1 MALLNNL
8 KKTGRKGIFYRE
20 HPTRKHGVKKDRQL
34 ILRYTIG
41 GKTRTEIFGWMSEGL
56 SEADAENKIRDFRTN
71 YKAGA
76 GPTSLADEKEILR
89 QTLQVKKEQR
99 QQEEQT
105 LLEEKKRNIS
115 LSDFFNTAYFPHAK
129 AEKKPDTYGTEE
141 RLFRLW
147 IKPVVGKLPFNQIAP
162 FHLDRIKNNMRMGK
176 RKDTYK
182 NSKPRPLSP
191 KTILHA
197 LALIRQVWNH
207 ARRDGLVS
215 GDWPGK
221 DVKKPK
227 FDNKRVRFLTKDEAG
242 NLFAALLKVSKQL
255 HDIALISLHCGLRAG
270 EVFALTWDCVDLKN
284 ETMLLIDTKN
294 TKTRT
299 AFMSPDVLSMLTKRN
314 KKSTGKGLVFHNQKG
329 KQINEVSAAFSRLVF
344 RLGLNNGVTDPR
356 RKVTFHTLRHT
367 YASWLVEEGIPL
379 YTVKELLGHET
390 LAMTARY
397 SHLGENALRDATRT
411 LANALQAK
419 KDEKSNILK
428 M

>member
-1 MALLNNL
+1 MAIKDSLLP
-8 KKTGRKGIFYRE
+8 TGRKGIFYKE
-20 HPTRKHGVKKDRQL
+20 HPSRKHGVKKDRML

-41 GKTRTEIFGWMSEGL
+41 GKTRTESFGWLSKGL
-56 SEADAENKIRDFRTN
+56 SEADAENKIRDFRVN
-71 YKAGA
+71 YKSGS

-89 QTLQVKKEQR
+89 QALQAEKEQR
-99 QQEEQT
+99 RKEEQT
-105 LLEEKKRNIS
+105 HLEEEKRNIS
-115 LSDFFNTAYFPHAK
+115 LSKFFTTVYFPHAK

-147 IKPVVGKLPFNQIAP
+147 IKPVIGKLPFNEIAP
-162 FHLDRIKNNMRMGK
+162 FHLDKIKNNMRKGK

-182 NSKPRPLSP
+182 NSKPRPLAP

-207 ARRDGLVS
+207 ARRDGLVT

-227 FDNKRVRFLTKDEAG
+227 FDNRRVRFLTKDEADR
-242 NLFAALLKVSKQL
+242 LFTALFNVSKQL
-255 HDIALISLHCGLRAG
+255 RDIALISLHCGLRAG

-284 ETMLLIDTKN
+284 ETMLLIDPKN

-299 AFMSPDVLSMLTKRN
+299 AFMSPDVLSMLAERK
-314 KKSTGKGLVFHNQKG
+314 KKSTGRGLVFHNQKG
-329 KQINEVSAAFSRLVF
+329 KQINGVSAAFSRLVS

-356 RKVTFHTLRHT
+356 RKVFFHSLRHT
-367 YASWLVEEGIPL
+367 YASWLVEEGVPL

-411 LANALQAK
+411 LATALQAK
-419 KDEKSNILK
+419 KDEKIVSIK
-428 M
+428 